1 MLNIDR
7 QILEKISLRKE
18 MNDISAQDNASQVIT
33 NIVNQLHSNHIEIKN
48 APQNEAHIDDALR
61 A

>member
-33 NIVNQLHSNHIEIKN
+33 NIVNQLHSNHVEMKN

>member
-7 QILEKISLRKE
+7 RILEKISLDKE

-33 NIVNQLHSNHIEIKN
+33 NIVNQLHSNHVEMKN
-48 APQNEAHIDDALR
+48 APQNEVHIDDALR